1 METRLGARGPGKA
14 AAVAILSVLLTLAAS
29 RIGPWHVAASLCGAV
44 TAVALVQVAPPLLVA
59 IVPAAT
65 LACLAAARTPTAAA
79 MTAVLG
85 TQVSGIAMGLL
96 VRQGMPPL
104 VAIVGGALPS
114 LLPDLLRVASTHG
127 AGLLRPDPGEVDR
140 SVAATLDFY
149 RWLNVSDERLSRLGE
164 ILRAGST
171 FLISIAP
178 ALQLLGILAVF
189 FLVYLVCRALLT
201 RVGIEIRPVERF
213 SLWKLSHWYVWFFA
227 AGLFAVLLPGEPA
240 QVAGRNLV
248 VVMVAAYLIQG
259 LSVTQ
264 FLMIRRGLGPF
275 VRLLVY
281 GMGILA
287 VFPFFAAMTT
297 GIGLFDTWFDFRR
310 LEPRP
315 EPEATETDRHD
326 E

>member
-29 RIGPWHVAASLCGAV
+29 RNGPWHLAASLCGAV
-44 TAVALVQVAPPLLVA
+44 TSVALVQVAPPLFVA

-65 LACLAAARTPTAAA
+65 LACLAAAQTPLPAATA
-79 MTAVLG
+79 AVLG
-85 TQVSGIAMGLL
+85 TQASGMAMGLL
-96 VRQGMPPL
+96 ARHGMPPL
-104 VAIVGGALPS
+104 VAILGGALPS
-114 LLPDLLRVASTHG
+114 LLPDLLRVASTQG
-127 AGLLRPDPGEVDR
+127 AGLLRPDPSEVDR
-140 SVAATLDFY
+140 SVAATLEFY

-164 ILRAGST
+164 ILRSGST

-189 FLVYLVCRALLT
+189 FLVYLVCQAFLARL
-201 RVGIEIRPVERF
+201 GIGIRPVERF

-227 AGLFAVLLPGEPA
+227 AGLFAVLLPGDSVR
-240 QVAGRNLV
+240 VAGRNLV
-248 VVMVAAYLIQG
+248 VVMVAAYLVQG

-297 GIGLFDTWFDFRR
+297 GIGLFDTWFDFRG

-315 EPEATETDRHD
+315 EPDARERGPSDD
-326 E
+326 